1 MTFHSGRPRAEAPSL
16 LAGLTIEEK
25 IALLSG
31 ASLWQTVGY
40 PDRGIN
46 PMTLSDGPHG
56 VRVGAEVDLIG
67 TPQTATAICF
77 PTASALSCSWDTALA
92 RTQGAALATE
102 ARRAGVDVVL
112 GPGMNIKRTPL
123 GGRNF
128 EYFSEDPYLSGRLAA
143 AIVAGTESGGVGTSV
158 KHFAVNNQEYD
169 RFTISAE
176 VDERALREIY
186 LRGFEIAVTEGR
198 PATVMAAYNAV
209 NGVTCTENSRLL
221 TEILRD
227 EWGFDGVVVS
237 DWGAVSDQVAALKAG
252 LDLEMPAS
260 DGMGAAAIRDALE
273 SGELSEADIDRAA
286 ARIIEL
292 SSRFAASDRPEP
304 AAASAAELVELA
316 RSVAQQSI
324 VLLRNEH
331 DTLPLARTGTV
342 AIIGEFAEKPRFQGG
357 GSSEVP
363 VASFATARTEIGR
376 FLSPEQVR
384 YVRGHD
390 GEQVDRALLDEA
402 VAVASEADVALLF
415 VGLTEMAESEGY
427 DRESLSL
434 PASHL
439 ALIDEVSAVS
449 PRTVVILHKGSVVDM
464 ASWHE
469 KVDAIL
475 DLNLGGQEVAAAA
488 LDIVFGEVNPS
499 GRTSETVPLRLEDT
513 PAYVDYPGAQRRVH
527 YRESIWVG
535 YRYYDRRKMP
545 VVYPFGHGLSYT
557 EFEYSDPRAT
567 VGDDENVTVEVTV
580 RNVGERAG
588 FEVVQVYVRD
598 DVSTVPRPDRELRGF
613 TKVWVPAGEAVT
625 TRIELDRRDFAFWD
639 EHRDRWAIES
649 GAFTLEIGHSSRDIR
664 ASVSVELTGDTQSV
678 VVVDRRTPLGYF
690 LDDPEFAAKVE
701 RIMRAVPLLG
711 GGAEIPPESQRIVD
725 EVINGMPLE
734 KLRLVSAGAFS
745 DDDIAGLLERRSHQD
760 EFTRPSL
767 KRTATDKGHP
777 LMPTAGGVAL

>member
-1 MTFHSGRPRAEAPSL
+1 MPLRSPAAAFQL
-16 LAGLTIEEK
+16 LATVTVEEK

-31 ASLWQTVGY
+31 ASAWQTVGY

-56 VRVGAEVDLIG
+56 IGWGAAGEQAG
-67 TPQTATAICF
+67 TPQAPTAICF

-92 RTQGAALATE
+92 RRQGAALAAE
-102 ARRAGVDVVL
+102 ARRAGVEVVL

-143 AIVAGTESGGVGTSV
+143 AVVAGTESGGVGTSV

-209 NGVTCTENSRLL
+209 NGIPCTENYRLL
-221 TEILRD
+221 TEILRG

-237 DWGAVSDQVAALKAG
+237 DYGAVTDPVAALKAG
-252 LDLEMPAS
+252 IDLEMPDS
-260 DGMGAAAIRDALE
+260 NGMSAAAIREGLK

-292 SSRFAASDRPEP
+292 SSRFAAHDHR
-304 AAASAAELVELA
+304 AAATTSTAELVELA
-316 RSVAQQSI
+316 RTVAQQSI
-324 VLLRNEH
+324 VLLRNER

-342 AIIGEFAEKPRFQGG
+342 ALIGEFAEKPRFQGG
-357 GSSEVP
+357 GSSNIK
-363 VASFATARTEIGR
+363 VASFATARDEIGR
-376 FLSPEQVR
+376 FLAPEQVR
-384 YVRGHD
+384 YARGYD
-390 GEQVDRALLDEA
+390 GEQIDKAVLDEA
-402 VAVASEADVALLF
+402 VAVASKADVALLF
-415 VGLTEMAESEGY
+415 VGLTEVTESEGY
-427 DRESLSL
+427 DRDTLSL
-434 PASHL
+434 PESHL
-439 ALIDEVSAVS
+439 TLIDEVCAVS
-449 PRTVVILHKGSVVDM
+449 PYTVVILHKGSVVDV

-469 KVDAIL
+469 NVDAIL
-475 DLNLGGQEVAAAA
+475 DLNLGGQQVAAAA
-488 LDIVFGEVNPS
+488 LDILFGDVNPS

-513 PAYVDYPGAQRRVH
+513 PAYVDYPGALRRVH

-545 VVYPFGHGLSYT
+545 VAYPFGHGLSYT

-567 VGDDENVTVEVTV
+567 VHDNENVSVEVAV
-580 RNVGERAG
+580 RNVGERDG

-598 DVSTVPRPDRELRGF
+598 DSSTVPRPDRELRGF
-613 TKVWVPAGEAVT
+613 SKIWVPAGETVT

-639 EHRDRWAIES
+639 EHRHRWVIE
-649 GAFTLEIGHSSRDIR
+649 GGTFTIEIGHSSRDIR
-664 ASVSVELTGDTQSV
+664 ASVGVELTGDTRSV
-678 VVVDRRTPLGYF
+678 EIVDRRTPVGHF
-690 LDDPEFAAKVE
+690 IGDPEFAAAINRFVAATP
-701 RIMRAVPLLG
+701 ILG
-711 GGAEIPPESQRIVD
+711 GGVEIPPEQQRILT
-725 EVINGMPLE
+725 EAINGMPLA
-734 KLRLVSAGAFS
+734 KLRVISEGAFS
-745 DDDIAGLLERRSHQD
+745 DDDIEKAIARL
-760 EFTRPSL
+760 TR
-767 KRTATDKGHP
+767 
-777 LMPTAGGVAL
+777 

>member
-1 MTFHSGRPRAEAPSL
+1 MTLQSDRSYPTTSRL

-31 ASLWQTVGY
+31 ASSWQTVGY

-56 VRVGAEVDLIG
+56 IGWGAAGDQAG
-67 TPQTATAICF
+67 TPQAPTAICF

-102 ARRAGVDVVL
+102 ARRTGVEVVL
-112 GPGMNIKRTPL
+112 GPGMNIRRTPL

-143 AIVAGTESGGVGTSV
+143 AVIAGTESGGVGTSV

-169 RFTISAE
+169 RFTVSAE

-209 NGVTCTENSRLL
+209 NGIPCTENHRLL

-237 DWGAVSDQVAALKAG
+237 DWGAVSNQVAALKAG
-252 LDLEMPAS
+252 IDLEMPAS
-260 DGMGAAAIRDALE
+260 NGMGAAAIRDALK

-286 ARIIEL
+286 ARIIDL
-292 SSRFAASDRPEP
+292 SSRFAARDRPD
-304 AAASAAELVELA
+304 AVASSEAELVELA
-316 RSVAQQSI
+316 RTVAQQSI
-324 VLLRNEH
+324 VLLRNERA
-331 DTLPLARTGTV
+331 TLPLARTGTV
-342 AIIGEFAEKPRFQGG
+342 ALIGEFAEKPRFQGG
-357 GSSEVP
+357 GSSGVN
-363 VASFATARTEIGR
+363 VASFATARDEISR
-376 FLSPEQVR
+376 FLSPELVR
-384 YVRGHD
+384 YARGYD
-390 GEQVDRALLDEA
+390 GEQVDKALLDEA
-402 VAVASEADVALLF
+402 VTVASDADVTLLF
-415 VGLTEMAESEGY
+415 VGLTELTESEGY
-427 DRESLSL
+427 DRETLSL

-439 ALIDEVSAVS
+439 ALIDAVCAVS
-449 PRTVVILHKGSVVDM
+449 PRTVVMLHKGSVVDV

-475 DLNLGGQEVAAAA
+475 DLNLGGQQVASAA

-499 GRTSETVPLRLEDT
+499 GRTSETVPLRLVDT

-567 VGDDENVTVEVTV
+567 VHDDEQVTVEVAV
-580 RNVGERAG
+580 RNVGERDG
-588 FEVVQVYVRD
+588 FEVVQVYVHD
-598 DVSTVPRPDRELRGF
+598 DISTVPRPERELRGF
-613 TKVWVPAGEAVT
+613 SKVWIPAGETVT
-625 TRIELDRRDFAFWD
+625 TRVELDRRDFSFWD
-639 EHRDRWAIES
+639 EHRDRWVIES
-649 GAFTLEIGHSSRDIR
+649 GTFTIEIGHSSRDIR
-664 ASVSVELTGDTQSV
+664 AGVGVELAGDTRSVE
-678 VVVDRRTPLGYF
+678 VVDRRTPLGHF
-690 LDDPEFAAKVE
+690 LGDPEFAATVA
-701 RIMRAVPLLG
+701 RFAAASPMLG
-711 GGAEIPPESQRIVD
+711 GGAEMPPEMQRIVT

-734 KLRLVSAGAFS
+734 KLRIVSAGAFS
-745 DDDIAGLLERRSHQD
+745 NDDIDELLARLSQ
-760 EFTRPSL
+760 
-767 KRTATDKGHP
+767 
-777 LMPTAGGVAL
+777 

>member
-1 MTFHSGRPRAEAPSL
+1 MTLQSDHSHPTASQA
-16 LAGLTIEEK
+16 LARLTIEEK

-31 ASLWQTVGY
+31 ASSWQTVGY

-56 VRVGAEVDLIG
+56 IGWGASGDQTG
-67 TPQTATAICF
+67 TPQATAVCF

-102 ARRAGVDVVL
+102 ARRTGVEVVL

-143 AIVAGTESGGVGTSV
+143 AVIAGTESGGVGTSV

-209 NGVTCTENSRLL
+209 NGVPCTENHRLM

-252 LDLEMPAS
+252 IDLEMPS
-260 DGMGAAAIRDALE
+260 SNGVGAAAIRDALR

-292 SSRFAASDRPEP
+292 SSRFAARDRPDP
-304 AAASAAELVELA
+304 VASSEAELVELA
-316 RSVAQQSI
+316 RTVAQQSI
-324 VLLRNEH
+324 VLLRNER
-331 DTLPLARTGTV
+331 DTLPLARTSTV
-342 AIIGEFAEKPRFQGG
+342 ALIGEFAHKPRFQGG
-357 GSSEVP
+357 GSSGVN
-363 VASFATARTEIGR
+363 VASYATARDEIGR

-384 YVRGHD
+384 YAQGYD
-390 GEQVDRALLDEA
+390 SEQVNQELLDEA

-415 VGLTEMAESEGY
+415 VGLTEMTESEGY
-427 DRESLSL
+427 DRETLSL

-439 ALIDEVSAVS
+439 ALIDAVRAVS
-449 PRTVVILHKGSVVDM
+449 PRTVVILHKGSVIDM
-464 ASWHE
+464 APWHE

-475 DLNLGGQEVAAAA
+475 DLNLGGQQVAAAA

-545 VVYPFGHGLSYT
+545 VAYPFGHGLSYT

-567 VGDDENVTVEVTV
+567 VHGDESVTVEVAV
-580 RNVGERAG
+580 RNVGERDG
-588 FEVVQVYVRD
+588 FEVVQVYVHD
-598 DVSTVPRPDRELRGF
+598 DISTVPRPERELRGF
-613 TKVWVPAGEAVT
+613 SKVWVPAGETVT
-625 TRIELDRRDFAFWD
+625 TRVELNRRDFAFWD
-639 EHRDRWAIES
+639 EHRNHWAIES
-649 GAFTLEIGHSSRDIR
+649 GTFTIEIGHSSRDIR
-664 ASVSVELTGDTQSV
+664 AGVSVELAGDTRSV
-678 VVVDRRTPLGYF
+678 EIVDRRTPMGHFLG
-690 LDDPEFAAKVE
+690 DPEFAAMVT
-701 RIMRAVPLLG
+701 RFMAASPLLG
-711 GGAEIPPESQRIVD
+711 GGVEIPPEAQRIVT

-734 KLRLVSAGAFS
+734 KLRIVSEGAFS
-745 DDDIAGLLERRSHQD
+745 NDDID
-760 EFTRPSL
+760 EVLARL
-767 KRTATDKGHP
+767 AR
-777 LMPTAGGVAL
+777 